1 MIPSIDPADTGNSGL
16 IWLLLSYG
24 YVLFISANLISK
36 GLDLLLLVPSLAGL
50 VGSCVLPLF
59 TAIPDGAIM
68 LFSGLGPI
76 DEDKDTLSVG
86 VGALAGSTILVL
98 TLPWAASIVAGRVDI
113 HRTTGELGYKIFPK
127 LSNTKKWS
135 KVLFHTGV
143 EVNKT
148 VRIGGRVTLLTAL
161 PYLLIQLPA
170 TYLTSDYHEGDDA
183 LGDGESFWSLFA
195 LLASLAGFF
204 GYLTYQVRRSRSGM
218 NVAMNLRRESVTQKA
233 VVDGMLSLSAALGQF
248 MLESDNWINSESN
261 HEEYKEMSGTTST
274 LPTEV
279 YNKLL
284 YILNPIFL
292 KYDSDPKDGMLN
304 QREMHYLF
312 RDMHEE
318 ISETEINTLFHQ
330 FDMDKDG
337 RISFDEFIHAT
348 AYVIKKSY
356 NKDIVNSLSLQS
368 IENWKTASHSFSFE
382 EEVEE
387 MPKDLANKRPEMQQT
402 VIKVRAVAMLL
413 MGTTLILL
421 FSEPLVAVMEEIAER
436 SKIPSFYVSFVI
448 VPIISNAPEI
458 ISTQF
463 YARKKTRKSLTI
475 ALSALQGSAVMNNTV
490 CLSIFM
496 GLVHFRGLAWDYSIE
511 TMLILGIEAVLAVFT
526 TKKVLTVLD
535 ALIIASLFPLSLVFL
550 FVFK

>member
-24 YVLFISANLISK
+24 YVLFVSANLISK

-113 HRTTGELGYKIFPK
+113 NRTTGELGYKIFPK
-127 LSNTKKWS
+127 LSKTKKWS

-143 EVNKT
+143 EVNKA
-148 VRIGGRVTLLTAL
+148 VRIGGKVTLLTAL

-170 TYLTSDYHEGDDA
+170 TYLTSDYHDGDDA

-204 GYLTYQVRRSRSGM
+204 GYLTYQLRRSQSGM

-330 FDMDKDG
+330 FDMDRDG

-368 IENWKTASHSFSFE
+368 IENWKTSSHSFSFE

-413 MGTTLILL
+413 MGTTLILF

-526 TKKVLTVLD
+526 TKQVLTVLD

>member
-24 YVLFISANLISK
+24 YVLFVSANLISK

-113 HRTTGELGYKIFPK
+113 NRTTGELGYKIFPK
-127 LSNTKKWS
+127 LSKTKKWS

-143 EVNKT
+143 EVNKA
-148 VRIGGRVTLLTAL
+148 VRIGGKVTLLTAL

-204 GYLTYQVRRSRSGM
+204 GYLTYQLRRSQSGM

-330 FDMDKDG
+330 FDMDRDG

-368 IENWKTASHSFSFE
+368 IENWKTSSHSFSFE

-448 VPIISNAPEI
+448 VPVISNAPEI

-496 GLVHFRGLAWDYSIE
+496 GLVHFRGLAW
-511 TMLILGIEAVLAVFT
+511 
-526 TKKVLTVLD
+526 
-535 ALIIASLFPLSLVFL
+535 
-550 FVFK
+550 

>member
-24 YVLFISANLISK
+24 YVLFVSANLISK

-113 HRTTGELGYKIFPK
+113 NRTTGELGYKIFPK
-127 LSNTKKWS
+127 LSKTKKWS

-143 EVNKT
+143 EVNKA
-148 VRIGGRVTLLTAL
+148 VRIGGKVTLLTAL

-204 GYLTYQVRRSRSGM
+204 GYLTYQLRRSQSGM

-330 FDMDKDG
+330 FDMDRDG

-368 IENWKTASHSFSFE
+368 IENWKTSSHSFSFE

-448 VPIISNAPEI
+448 VPVISNAPEI

-526 TKKVLTVLD
+526 TKRVLTVLD